1 MSLAPVSELVVALE
15 EGVPLRDAL
24 ASALGD
30 DELTVLYWFDDA
42 HGLSGGGWVDPQ
54 GHSVAEP
61 TPTATRAVKI
71 VERDGAPIAAI
82 TYDAALE
89 PERGLLDAVTAAA
102 GLALQNERLRAEL
115 HAEVEFWNTVT
126 NTVPSLITNIGTDGR
141 IQNLNASALE
151 ASGFGSKADV
161 RGRLYWDV
169 FIDPSEREAVQARFD
184 ALAPDFPAG
193 EYENTFTNARGEQRV
208 VFWRTAPVRDESGAI
223 TTIVSSGVEITDRRT
238 RELELERE
246 RDVQSTVFES
256 MPSIMVVLAR
266 DGTIRDRDVEDPS
279 IGANAAFRKAI
290 RWPDAEIVGHPF
302 LGLVVEDDDGRA
314 ARAIA
319 TAAAGRASESVESEL
334 RSADGSSREFTWSAV
349 PVGDVTGRTDG
360 LVLVSG
366 LEITERKRLEL
377 DKERERTFLNAIANN
392 APSLLCLVD
401 ADGHLTAR
409 GANIAFE
416 RTLEYEPTDIG
427 GQVLWK
433 DFIAPSERD
442 DVRRVIQDVVAGAE
456 PKEHDNTWVTSSG
469 RLLSIAWTCTPLPA
483 IDDRTLFLIT
493 GVDITERKRIAED
506 LRASR
511 ARLVRA
517 EEQARRGLERNLH
530 DGAQQRLVA
539 LSVALRLVESR
550 IPHDPDAAIEQL
562 TGAREELSRA
572 LAELRE
578 LARGIH
584 PAVLTDRGLQP
595 ALEALAAR
603 APIPVTVE
611 APDERLP
618 PDVEAAAYYVVAETL
633 TNVAKYAHA
642 SAAHVRVTR
651 GDGTLMV
658 VVSDDG
664 VGGADPTGGSGL
676 SGLVDR
682 IAVLDGVLE
691 IESPT
696 GQGTT
701 IRAEVPLL
709 GDETP
714 SIHS

>member
-1 MSLAPVSELVVALE
+1 MGAQRQPSRQRQAESHPPRSS
-15 EGVPLRDAL
+15 PS
-24 ASALGD
+24 SAC
-30 DELTVLYWFDDA
+30 
-42 HGLSGGGWVDPQ
+42 
-54 GHSVAEP
+54 
-61 TPTATRAVKI
+61 
-71 VERDGAPIAAI
+71 
-82 TYDAALE
+82 
-89 PERGLLDAVTAAA
+89 
-102 GLALQNERLRAEL
+102 
-115 HAEVEFWNTVT
+115 
-126 NTVPSLITNIGTDGR
+126 
-141 IQNLNASALE
+141 
-151 ASGFGSKADV
+151 
-161 RGRLYWDV
+161 
-169 FIDPSEREAVQARFD
+169 
-184 ALAPDFPAG
+184 
-193 EYENTFTNARGEQRV
+193 
-208 VFWRTAPVRDESGAI
+208 
-223 TTIVSSGVEITDRRT
+223 
-238 RELELERE
+238 
-246 RDVQSTVFES
+246 
-256 MPSIMVVLAR
+256 
-266 DGTIRDRDVEDPS
+266 
-279 IGANAAFRKAI
+279 
-290 RWPDAEIVGHPF
+290 
-302 LGLVVEDDDGRA
+302 
-314 ARAIA
+314 
-319 TAAAGRASESVESEL
+319 
-334 RSADGSSREFTWSAV
+334 ADGSSRAFAM
-349 PVGDVTGRTDG
+349 DGRPRGATSQVEPTDSCSSPASTSP
-360 LVLVSG
+360 SG
-366 LEITERKRLEL
+366 RRLEE
-377 DKERERTFLNAIANN
+377 DKERERTFLNAIANS

-427 GQVLWK
+427 GQVLWE
-433 DFIAPSERD
+433 DFVAPSERD

-550 IPHDPDAAIEQL
+550 IPHDPDAAVEQL

-642 SAAHVRVTR
+642 SAAQVRVTR
-651 GDGTLMV
+651 GDGALMV
-658 VVSDDG
+658 MVSDDG

-682 IAVLDGVLE
+682 IAVLDGTLE
-691 IESPT
+691 IESPA
-696 GQGTT
+696 GEGTT

-709 GDETP
+709 DDETP